1 MKASA
6 IMKKFVRFVILL
18 SALSSPALAERLN
31 FDHRLYPPLKTVF
44 DQDRKDMIA
53 FDNSNPKYVVDRIVT
68 QGKSASDWTE
78 ALDIISRVVGRDMKT
93 ADDWYAEIR
102 AKAQKAC
109 ASQFTMIARGEN
121 SVTFSRRSTNCG
133 KDKVQFALYRVVA
146 GQRSLFLLNAINR
159 SDISEQARQQWL
171 ALLESARLAN

>member
-6 IMKKFVRFVILL
+6 VMKKFVRFVILL
-18 SALSSPALAERLN
+18 SAFSSPALAERLN
-31 FDHRLYPPLKTVF
+31 FDHRLYPPLKAVF

-53 FDNSNPKYVVDRIVT
+53 FDNSNPKYVVDRVAT

-78 ALDIISRVVGRDMKT
+78 ALDIISRVTARDMKT

-102 AKAQKAC
+102 AKSQKAC
-109 ASQFTMIARGEN
+109 ASQFIVIERGEN
-121 SVTFSRRSTNCG
+121 SITFSRRSTNCG

-159 SDISEQARQQWL
+159 SDMSEPVRLQWL
-171 ALLESARLAN
+171 ALLGSARLAN